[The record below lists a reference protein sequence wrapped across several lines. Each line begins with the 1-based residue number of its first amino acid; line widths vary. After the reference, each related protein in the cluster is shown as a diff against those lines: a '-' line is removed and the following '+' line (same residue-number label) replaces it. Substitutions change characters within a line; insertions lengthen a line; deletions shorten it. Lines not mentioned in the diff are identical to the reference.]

1 MNRTF
6 LPNLARSASEKVSRI
21 LAVGL
26 LWVTAGLAQAAL
38 MPFDAVV
45 DGVSQ
50 IVEVVDPAGP
60 VVRVQTLAFGTGSPG
75 SLRYHSGDV
84 IDLATGLG
92 SGTNRFVTDDGDE
105 LFGRFTVQLVPG
117 ADPSLFD
124 LFGEVVFDGG
134 TGGFVGAVGTA
145 SFVATGQFVSASE
158 ARTHFEFT
166 GRVFTVPEPGTAAL
180 GVVALALALRLR
192 RRPPTSPGRAAR
204 SSPRA
209 PRNRPGAPGSPSRH
223 WARC

>member
-1 MNRTF
+1 MNRAHLLT
-6 LPNLARSASEKVSRI
+6 LARSASAVVSRLVATGI
-21 LAVGL
+21 LWAG
-26 LWVTAGLAQAAL
+26 TGLAQAAL
-38 MPFDAVV
+38 VPFDAVV

-50 IVEVVDPAGP
+50 IVEIVDPAGP
-60 VVRVQTLAFGTGSPG
+60 VVRVQTLAFGTGSPRP
-75 SLRYHSGDV
+75 LRYHSGDV

-92 SGTNRFVTDDGDE
+92 SGTNRFVTDNGDE
-105 LFGRFTVQLVPG
+105 LFGRFTVQMLPG

-124 LFGEVVFDGG
+124 LIGEVVFDSG
-134 TGGFVGAVGTA
+134 TGGFLGAVGTA

-166 GRVFTVPEPGTAAL
+166 GRVFTVPEPGTGAL
-180 GVVALALALRLR
+180 GAAAVALCLMGR
-192 RRPPTSPGRAAR
+192 RRPPTWPGRAVR

-209 PRNRPGAPGSPSRH
+209 PRNRPGAPGSPSRR